1 MTGSICQTFISRSRK
16 GIRQRKTLTA
26 AAFIAAAVMA
36 APQSTLADESGVSF
50 WLPGL
55 FGSLAAVPGQPGF
68 NFTTFYYHTSVD
80 ANASKEFEIGGRVV
94 AGVNGRADVGF
105 MVSSYI
111 FEQPVLGAQA
121 SVSLM
126 ALAGRNTVGVSAV
139 LTGPQGNTVSGA
151 REDSVSG
158 FGDLYPT
165 ATLKWHQDNNNF
177 MTYFTGDIPVGD
189 YERRRF
195 ANLGLGHSAVDGGVG
210 YTYFDPKSGHEF
222 SAVMGLTY
230 NFINPSTDYQSGVD
244 FHLDWGASQFF
255 SKQFFAGAAGYV
267 YQQVTGDS
275 GSGAR
280 LGSFESR
287 VIGVGPQVGFI
298 VPSKDFQTFIGLKA
312 YFEFE
317 NQNRP
322 DGWNAWLTL
331 SFSPPPAMQAEK
343 SMKD

>member
-1 MTGSICQTFISRSRK
+1 
-16 GIRQRKTLTA
+16 
-26 AAFIAAAVMA
+26 
-36 APQSTLADESGVSF
+36 
-50 WLPGL
+50 
-55 FGSLAAVPGQPGF
+55 
-68 NFTTFYYHTSVD
+68 
-80 ANASKEFEIGGRVV
+80 
-94 AGVNGRADVGF
+94 
-105 MVSSYI
+105 
-111 FEQPVLGAQA
+111 
-121 SVSLM
+121 M

-139 LTGPQGNTVSGA
+139 LTGPGGNTLSGA

-165 ATLKWHQDNNNF
+165 ATLKWNKGTNNF
-177 MTYFTGDIPVGD
+177 MTYLTGDIPVGD

-195 ANLGLGHSAVDGGVG
+195 ANLGLGHSAIDGGVG

-222 SAVMGLTY
+222 SAVAGLTY

-255 SKQFFAGAAGYV
+255 SKQFFAGAVGYV

-275 GSGAR
+275 GPGDR

-287 VIGVGPQVGFI
+287 VIGMGPQVGFI
-298 VPSKDFQTFIGLKA
+298 VPSQDFQTFIGLKA

-331 SFSPPPAMQAEK
+331 SFSPSPAMQAEK